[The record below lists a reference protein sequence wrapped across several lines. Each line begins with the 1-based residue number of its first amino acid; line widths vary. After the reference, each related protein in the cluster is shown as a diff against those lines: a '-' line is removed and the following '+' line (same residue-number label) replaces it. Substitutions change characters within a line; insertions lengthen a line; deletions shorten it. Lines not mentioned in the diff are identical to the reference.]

1 MNIDDDV
8 TATDC
13 QHCIF
18 STQLK
23 LVHSEPLCGPKYKA
37 YMYRYKYGNLISFLQ
52 LYCMPQL
59 KVALA
64 RGCIPLFWH
73 HILESTG
80 FFGCKFL
87 MIFFQAL
94 ITQEPNETKKGAA
107 LTECLI
113 SAFFILF

>member
-1 MNIDDDV
+1 MNTDDDV

-23 LVHSEPLCGPKYKA
+23 LVHSKPLCGPKYKA
-37 YMYRYKYGNLISFLQ
+37 YMYRYKYSNLISFLQ

-73 HILESTG
+73 HILDSTG
-80 FFGCKFL
+80 TRLQISNDFFSSFNNPRTNG
-87 MIFFQAL
+87 
-94 ITQEPNETKKGAA
+94 TKKGAA
-107 LTECLI
+107 LTE
-113 SAFFILF
+113 